1 MNTGDTESR
10 ELARRAERLL
20 RALTGVLDARVETGP
35 RGITAVHVT
44 AEPGDRE
51 ETTRNVRSALLAGLA
66 LAVEPGRVVITT
78 AAPSPN
84 GNGRELQAEGGRRKA
99 EGGRGYGE
107 GDGEGNHEGYGEGE
121 GDERHEGDEGDARAG
136 PRLVA
141 VELEERRGGRVTCR
155 VSVVVAHRL
164 HQAAVEA
171 PDMPGGGEHA
181 AAEAATRA
189 LRAGGLHA
197 ALSGVRRIDIAGIGY
212 VVVALRTDTGAGPV
226 HRAAAAPLAGSATR
240 AAADATV
247 RAARQLP
254 RSRAARP
261 EPIP

>member
-1 MNTGDTESR
+1 MDPGDTESR

-51 ETTRNVRSALLAGLA
+51 QTARNVRSALLAGLA
-66 LAVEPGRVVITT
+66 LAVEPGRVVIATG
-78 AAPSPN
+78 PSPN
-84 GNGRELQAEGGRRKA
+84 GNGRELQAQGDRREADGGR
-99 EGGRGYGE
+99 ENGE
-107 GDGEGNHEGYGEGE
+107 GYDEGYDEGDHEGYG
-121 GDERHEGDEGDARAG
+121 EGDEGDARAG

-155 VSVVVAHRL
+155 VSVAVAHGL

-197 ALSGVRRIDIAGIGY
+197 DLSGVRRIDIAGLGY
-212 VVVALRTDTGAGPV
+212 VVVALRSETGAGPV

-247 RAARQLP
+247 RAARLLP
-254 RSRAARP
+254 RSVAAGWGGAS
-261 EPIP
+261 